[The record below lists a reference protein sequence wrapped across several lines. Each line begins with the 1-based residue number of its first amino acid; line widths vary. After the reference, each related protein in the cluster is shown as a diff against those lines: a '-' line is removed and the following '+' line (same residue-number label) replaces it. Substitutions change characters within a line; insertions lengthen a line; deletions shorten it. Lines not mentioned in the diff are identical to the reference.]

1 MLFAV
6 LKIEMKR
13 TCLFPVC
20 FQLSL
25 SCLSLHSGN
34 LHENKPKKDLSSVQS
49 RARRVWPWLQ
59 LPQLGPCSSVEPGE
73 PQAVQSPP
81 PAPSLQAVPSC
92 SGTALTRAGHCH
104 WSVATCCTCVLALLT
119 LLPFPSGS
127 VGSEQHCCS
136 SSMADRAPASGWIC
150 QGATTEALGKIS
162 LLSPLLLE
170 MFLQM
175 PVAHPSSM
183 YPFPGL
189 LPSLLPLG
197 GFCCQL

>member
-73 PQAVQSPP
+73 PQAVHSPP

-92 SGTALTRAGHCH
+92 SGTALTRVTGVWPPAAPVSWLCSLSCLSQVDQ
-104 WSVATCCTCVLALLT
+104 WALSSTPALPPWLT
-119 LLPFPSGS
+119 ELLPQAGSARVLPQKPWAKSPCSHLFCWRCFSRCLWHIPPACTHSRSPS
-127 VGSEQHCCS
+127 Q
-136 SSMADRAPASGWIC
+136 P
-150 QGATTEALGKIS
+150 
-162 LLSPLLLE
+162 
-170 MFLQM
+170 
-175 PVAHPSSM
+175 PSI
-183 YPFPGL
+183 GRIL
-189 LPSLLPLG
+189 LPIVG
-197 GFCCQL
+197 G